1 MKIVCDVIRYQ
12 YKQYMFSAKWVM
24 PFVIWIAFIASFY
37 SISPVEIVNSFAI
50 TGLVLFA
57 IMVWVGVTTQELEPE
72 VSEQILIL
80 RLKSARKYYVC
91 HILFLV
97 FQCVIGVLI
106 SMGIPLLKNLL
117 VSGATFSRKV
127 EGLDVVGGFA
137 LLFACAFVGAM
148 LGELFHVRIIKERTA
163 AVGATFFVAIF
174 AIVRSGLVEEYPIS
188 RFFMWVIPPVSD
200 VVGWFSN
207 ASHFDMGRLLGGF
220 TLLMLY
226 AIIMAVIK
234 VRLLCWRKF

>member
-24 PFVIWIAFIASFY
+24 PFVLLIAFIASFY

-50 TGLVLFA
+50 TGLVLFV

-72 VSEQILIL
+72 VSEQLMIL
-80 RLKSARKYYVC
+80 RLKSARKYYIC
-91 HILFLV
+91 HILFLA
-97 FQCVIGVLI
+97 FLCVIGVLI

-117 VSGATFSRKV
+117 VSNAMFSRKV
-127 EGLDVVGGFA
+127 EAADVMGGFS
-137 LLFACAFVGAM
+137 LLFACAFNGAM
-148 LGELFHVRIIKERTA
+148 LGELFHIRIIKERTP
-163 AVGATFFVAIF
+163 AVGMTFFVAIF
-174 AIVRSGLVEEYPIS
+174 AIVRSGLVEEYPITK
-188 RFFMWVIPPVSD
+188 FFVWVIPPVSD
-200 VVGWFSN
+200 VVSWFSN
-207 ASHFDMGRLLGGF
+207 AFNFDIGKLRGGF

>member
-1 MKIVCDVIRYQ
+1 MKMVCDVMRYQ

-24 PFVIWIAFIASFY
+24 PFVLLIAFIASFY

-72 VSEQILIL
+72 ISEQIMIL
-80 RLKSARKYYVC
+80 RLKSARKYYIC
-91 HILFLV
+91 HILFLA
-97 FQCVIGVLI
+97 FLCVIGVLI

-117 VSGATFSRKV
+117 VSGIVFSRKV
-127 EGLDVVGGFA
+127 EGTDVVGGFS
-137 LLFACAFVGAM
+137 LLFACAFTGAM
-148 LGELFHVRIIKERTA
+148 LGELFHVRIIKERTP
-163 AVGATFFVAIF
+163 AVGMTFFVAIF

-188 RFFMWVIPPVSD
+188 GFLTWVIPPVSD
-200 VVGWFSN
+200 VVSWFSN
-207 ASHFDMGRLLGGF
+207 ASNFDMGKLLGGF